1 MFSILL
7 RTTLIAAQI
16 LTGFWGSSTLCL
28 RSDGTICCVHELAC
42 ACSCCEHDHAAASD
56 SDEPHSHSIAVCA
69 IAGTHELGELADDHG
84 HDDDHDDNA
93 PTDSV
98 PHALPLTP
106 GTPCGCRHV
115 PLSTGTAPASEKS
128 SRLTSSDK
136 RNGRPSIPQA
146 GSCRGMQHRRCLA
159 GITRHYA
166 PVCRSVGLTMLPSTV
181 IRC

>member
-7 RTTLIAAQI
+7 RTTLIVAQI

-28 RSDGTICCVHELAC
+28 RSDGTICCVHELARD
-42 ACSCCEHDHAAASD
+42 CSCCEHDHAAASD
-56 SDEPHSHSIAVCA
+56 SDESHSHLHAVCA
-69 IAGTHELGELADDHG
+69 IAGTHELGELADDH
-84 HDDDHDDNA
+84 DDSA
-93 PTDSV
+93 STDSV
-98 PHALPLTP
+98 PHELPLTP

-128 SRLTSSDK
+128 SQLTSSDK

-146 GSCRGMQHRRCLA
+146 GSCHGMQHSRFLA
-159 GITRHYA
+159 GITRHRA
-166 PVCRSVGLTMLPSTV
+166 LLCRSVGLTIVPSTV